1 MIRKITF
8 SLSLLILIGC
18 TKDVEVKV
26 ENPLNTDNIQLI
38 EELQKQLN
46 ELTSNLQ
53 NSQNLNNSLESQILD
68 LQSQIQELLIKEDD
82 IKDGFYILTKRKF
95 WLDIDEVE
103 PLSGWEYLTQNTGEN
118 GYYTQVINDTI
129 RRTSSIDKFTINESG
144 EQVEFNRW
152 KASPVDAILRPPYVW
167 TFVSVSG
174 KNEIQYIRRNRHD
187 LGNGMITHRNTIE
200 VYKKVSENE
209 LPLDFI
215 KTNEEVGDYFR
226 ETSNYSFYSDSI
238 YRTIDPY
245 NFDTIKEAF
254 IMDAQRNGLDISY
267 IRDEILTITIVNRN
281 EVAAYAKVCK
291 TGTIELLWEDNFNVL
306 FTPEDNLDLL
316 KILWHELGHGVLNL
330 RHVIRDDDL
339 MGPGV
344 SNLTNVDS
352 FRESARRMFQNIEQL
367 SFDCGFASEQ
377 ISS

>member
-118 GYYTQVINDTI
+118 GYYTEVINDTI

-174 KNEIQYIRRNRHD
+174 KNEIQYIRRNLHD
-187 LGNGMITHRNTIE
+187 LGNGMFTHRNTIE

-316 KILWHELGHGVLNL
+316 KILWQELGHGVLNL

-339 MGPGV
+339 MGPGK

-367 SFDCGFASEQ
+367 SFDCGFASE
-377 ISS
+377 

>member
-118 GYYTQVINDTI
+118 GYYTEVINDTI

-187 LGNGMITHRNTIE
+187 LGNGMFTHRNTIE

-367 SFDCGFASEQ
+367 SFDCGFASE
-377 ISS
+377 